1 MAELSLD
8 DDDDEDELDSE
19 LNEPEPLSD
28 APDSLE
34 RALDAESFL

>member
-8 DDDDEDELDSE
+8 DDDDEAELDSE
-19 LNEPEPLSD
+19 LEEPDPLSD
-28 APDSLE
+28 VPDSLE